1 MENLLILQEKKVAN
15 LQAKYAQD
23 EKSLPKKQRK
33 ATTKGRSDLAR
44 TASKADKKA
53 KLQEFEEAE
62 ARRMAGESKAMSAN
76 YQAALDVLKESTLE
90 ESDELQQMQATKK
103 QTLMSNEVAKMAEL
117 ERKHVEEISTFES
130 EQDAVSAQLE
140 QDATAQLEALTAFY
154 KA

>member
-1 MENLLILQEKKVAN
+1 MAFPNIFGAN
-15 LQAKYAQD
+15 GHGKDQH
-23 EKSLPKKQRK
+23 
-33 ATTKGRSDLAR
+33 
-44 TASKADKKA
+44 
-53 KLQEFEEAE
+53 EFEEGDDDYDQTVFVISTVE
-62 ARRMAGESKAMSAN
+62 EGVNSGKNTILR
-76 YQAALDVLKESTLE
+76 AATLE